1 MVCAHSLEGSH
12 LVWGDPHEVE
22 GGAHQLLSA
31 VGLHLVDLD
40 RGYILRTDASSYAI
54 GAVLEQVLDDGRHVP
69 VAYWSRVQ
77 AEGQR
82 RTWTPREKEAFAIVM
97 VLRKWAV
104 YIALHPIMACTHHQS
119 LQSWRKA
126 HVDTSMGPILRRARW
141 HETPAKLD
149 LTVVCVPGKDITV
162 VDCLSSQAYP
172 ATKGMTDMFAH
183 ADEAE
188 TPAGQKIID
197 MKQIMVEDGVKCFV
211 VRAADDPLEEG

>member
-1 MVCAHSLEGSH
+1 M
-12 LVWGDPHEVE
+12 
-22 GGAHQLLSA
+22 
-31 VGLHLVDLD
+31 
-40 RGYILRTDASSYAI
+40 
-54 GAVLEQVLDDGRHVP
+54 LEQVLDDGRHVLL
-69 VAYWSRVQ
+69 AYLSGVQ

-82 RTWTPREKEAFAIVM
+82 RTWTPCEKGAFAIVM

-104 YIALHPIMACTHHQS
+104 YIALHPVTVCTHHRS
-119 LQSWRKA
+119 LQLWRKGQ
-126 HVDTSMGPILRRARW
+126 VDTSLGPISRRARW

-149 LTVVCVPGKDITV
+149 LTVVCLPRKDITV
-162 VDCLSSQAYP
+162 ADCLSSRAYP

-197 MKQIMVEDGVKCFV
+197 MKHIMEEDGVKCFV